1 MYLHWMVRQDNA
13 GVDFGIWKGV
23 SPNKLNYY
31 YLL

>member
-1 MYLHWMVRQDNA
+1 MVRQDNA